1 MKRCEFITPLGSA
14 ASKTNAMKQKEE
26 LPKKDGPETAPDRP
40 PIDLWD
46 DAVKK
51 LIRGAKKRGYVT
63 HDQINALVPSEEV
76 QSEQIEDILVMFS
89 EMGVNVVETKEAE
102 PEETPEDAKEEP
114 EGIRTSAPSRRRLAS
129 ASMRPSAVC

>member
-51 LIRGAKKRGYVT
+51 LIRGSKKRGYVT
-63 HDQINALVPSEEV
+63 HDQINALLPSEEV
-76 QSEQIEDILVMFS
+76 KSEQILLRVL
-89 EMGVNVVETKEAE
+89 
-102 PEETPEDAKEEP
+102 
-114 EGIRTSAPSRRRLAS
+114 RRLLELGFLRLADVD
-129 ASMRPSAVC
+129 P